1 MNKNLKNK
9 LSISFILISIVL
21 LSTLIGLASYVSAEL
36 DVSGSQSYSEGTG
49 HPAPGYI
56 TVNDLWSRYDIL
68 CSAHGVHLPSYNNTI
83 LNTEKG
89 SISEAYLTQNDIS
102 KILNISQV
110 AYSYYEL
117 GKRSIPIE
125 ILSKLADYYNTSVDY
140 LIYRTDEKKPY
151 KKK

>member
-1 MNKNLKNK
+1 M
-9 LSISFILISIVL
+9 
-21 LSTLIGLASYVSAEL
+21 
-36 DVSGSQSYSEGTG
+36 
-49 HPAPGYI
+49 I
-56 TVNDLWSRYDIL
+56 TRIKDLREDND
-68 CSAHGVHLPSYNNTI
+68 
-83 LNTEKG
+83 
-89 SISEAYLTQNDIS
+89 LTQNDIS